1 MSGSELDAP
10 RNRRSFWQP
19 YTIVDPDKPCPR
31 CAYSL
36 VGLHASASRC
46 PECGWE
52 LTAAERLAEYRFQPV
67 WESVRTM
74 CALPA
79 ACAMSMLL
87 LLAVTLLTGADPLII
102 VVVITGCCWL
112 VSGAVMAI
120 SLLSE
125 LLCWRKLRS
134 GVQRREHLFR
144 VGIAAVGLALV
155 MFTPY
160 VLLVLTFGI
169 LGGGR

>member
-1 MSGSELDAP
+1 MSQVEHHP
-10 RNRRSFWQP
+10 RKRRSFWRE
-19 YTIVDPDKPCPR
+19 YTLTDPDKPCPR

-52 LTAAERLAEYRFQPV
+52 LTSAERLAEYRFLPI
-67 WESVRTM
+67 WESVRTI

-87 LLAVTLLTGADPLII
+87 LLAVTFLTGVDLLILM
-102 VVVITGCCWL
+102 VVIAGGCWL
-112 VSGAVMAI
+112 VSGAVTAFV
-120 SLLSE
+120 LLAE
-125 LLCWRKLRS
+125 LVRWRRLRS

-144 VGIAAVGLALV
+144 VWIAAVGLALV

-160 VLLVLTFGI
+160 ILIVFTFGV
-169 LGGGR
+169 LGDGR

>member
-1 MSGSELDAP
+1 MTRKPTQSS
-10 RNRRSFWQP
+10 RSFWQP

-36 VGLHASASRC
+36 VGLQASASRC

-52 LTAAERLAEYRFQPV
+52 LTIAERLAEYRFLPI
-67 WESVRTM
+67 WESVRTI

-87 LLAVTLLTGADPLII
+87 LLAVTFLTGVDLLI
-102 VVVITGCCWL
+102 VMVVIAGGCWL
-112 VSGAVMAI
+112 VSGAVMAFV
-120 SLLSE
+120 LLTE
-125 LLCWRKLRS
+125 LLHWRRLRS

-144 VGIAAVGLALV
+144 VGITAMGLALV
-155 MFTPY
+155 MVVPY
-160 VLLVLTFGI
+160 VLVVLAFGI
-169 LGGGR
+169 LSGGR